1 MIKVVKNGVVV
12 SVLLDTRTINK
23 EGTYPIKIKVYFQGK
38 PKYYSTGICMSTKDE
53 LEEVL
58 ESKSKKNIEIQD
70 IIGKELSRILKNV
83 DILVERGTFSFSNL
97 NNMLGKNIGGTLN
110 EMISAKIKE
119 LDNEEKFGSST
130 FYKGTL
136 SLLKR
141 YIKHDVLINEV
152 TVEWLNGLEKFI
164 LKTASQTTVAM
175 NMRNIRTI
183 MNIAKQTGVIR
194 ESDYPFGR
202 GKYQIKEG
210 SGKKKALNKKQL
222 KAIAEYSD
230 GSMTTEFYRDLWLFI
245 YFCNGLNV
253 ADLISLKF
261 SDIQNGEISFI
272 RRTIMNIAKQT
283 GVIRESDYPFGR
295 GKYQIKEGSGKKKAL
310 NKKQLKAIAE
320 YSDGSMTTEF
330 YRDLWL
336 FIYFCNGLNVA
347 DLISL
352 KFSDIQNGE
361 ISFIRKKTKDRTRD
375 VKRIYAAITPEMY
388 SIINKWGNDPK
399 NSVYIFPF
407 LKPSDSAW
415 EHEKKKKNLTK
426 LINKR
431 MKMIGEKLNL
441 GKITTYVARH
451 TYATVLRNEG
461 VPISIISPMLG
472 HSSVT
477 TTEIYL
483 ADLESE
489 YRAKNASLLSF

>member
-1 MIKVVKNGVVV
+1 MTKSVINGVVV
-12 SVLLDTRTINK
+12 SVFLDTRTVNK
-23 EGTYPIKIKVYFQGK
+23 KGTYPVKIKVYFQGK
-38 PKYYSTGICMSTKDE
+38 PKYYPTGICMSTKEE

-70 IIGKELSRILKNV
+70 IIHKEFNRISKNV
-83 DILVERGTFSFSNL
+83 NILVERGTFSFSNL

-119 LDNEEKFGSST
+119 LENEEKFGTSA

-141 YIKHDVLINEV
+141 YMKHDVPIKEV

-164 LKTASQTTVAM
+164 LKTANQTTVAM
-175 NMRNIRTI
+175 NMRNIRAT
-183 MNIAKQTGVIR
+183 MNIAKQV
-194 ESDYPFGR
+194 
-202 GKYQIKEG
+202 
-210 SGKKKALNKKQL
+210 
-222 KAIAEYSD
+222 
-230 GSMTTEFYRDLWLFI
+230 
-245 YFCNGLNV
+245 
-253 ADLISLKF
+253 
-261 SDIQNGEISFI
+261 
-272 RRTIMNIAKQT
+272 

-399 NSVYIFPF
+399 KSVYIFPF
-407 LKPSDSAW
+407 LKPGDSAW

>member
-1 MIKVVKNGVVV
+1 MTKSVINGVVV
-12 SVLLDTRTINK
+12 SVFLDTRTVNK
-23 EGTYPIKIKVYFQGK
+23 KGTYPVKIKVYFQGK
-38 PKYYSTGICMSTKDE
+38 PKYYPTGICMSTKEE

-70 IIGKELSRILKNV
+70 IIHKEFNRISKNIN
-83 DILVERGTFSFSNL
+83 ILVERGTFSFSNL

-119 LDNEEKFGSST
+119 LENEEKFGTSA

-141 YIKHDVLINEV
+141 YIKHDVSIKEV

-164 LKTASQTTVAM
+164 LKTANQTTVAM
-175 NMRNIRTI
+175 NMRNIRAT
-183 MNIAKQTGVIR
+183 MNIAKQVGVIR

-202 GKYQIKEG
+202 GKYQIKE
-210 SGKKKALNKKQL
+210 S
-222 KAIAEYSD
+222 
-230 GSMTTEFYRDLWLFI
+230 
-245 YFCNGLNV
+245 
-253 ADLISLKF
+253 
-261 SDIQNGEISFI
+261 
-272 RRTIMNIAKQT
+272 
-283 GVIRESDYPFGR
+283 
-295 GKYQIKEGSGKKKAL
+295 SGKKKAL

-399 NSVYIFPF
+399 KSIYIFPF
-407 LKPSDSAW
+407 LKPGDSAW

>member
-12 SVLLDTRTINK
+12 SVLLDTRTANK
-23 EGTYPIKIKVYFQGK
+23 EGTYPVKIKVYFQGK

-53 LEEVL
+53 LEEAL

-119 LDNEEKFGSST
+119 LDNEEKFGSSA

-141 YIKHDVLINEV
+141 YMKHDVPINEV

-164 LKTASQTTVAM
+164 LKTANQTTVAM
-175 NMRNIRTI
+175 NMRNIRAT
-183 MNIAKQTGVIR
+183 MNIAKQV
-194 ESDYPFGR
+194 
-202 GKYQIKEG
+202 
-210 SGKKKALNKKQL
+210 
-222 KAIAEYSD
+222 
-230 GSMTTEFYRDLWLFI
+230 
-245 YFCNGLNV
+245 
-253 ADLISLKF
+253 
-261 SDIQNGEISFI
+261 
-272 RRTIMNIAKQT
+272 

-399 NSVYIFPF
+399 KSVYIFPF

-451 TYATVLRNEG
+451 TYATILRNEG

>member
-12 SVLLDTRTINK
+12 SVLLDTRTVNK
-23 EGTYPIKIKVYFQGK
+23 EGTYPVKIKVYFQRK
-38 PKYYSTGICMSTKDE
+38 PKYYPTGICMSTKEE

-83 DILVERGTFSFSNL
+83 DILLERGTFSFSNL
-97 NNMLGKNIGGTLN
+97 NNMLGKNIGGSLN

-119 LDNEEKFGSST
+119 LENEEKFGSSA

-141 YIKHDVLINEV
+141 YMKHDVPIKEV

-164 LKTASQTTVAM
+164 LKTANQTTVAM
-175 NMRNIRTI
+175 NMRNIRAI
-183 MNIAKQTGVIR
+183 MNIAKQVGVIR

-210 SGKKKALNKKQL
+210 SGKKN
-222 KAIAEYSD
+222 
-230 GSMTTEFYRDLWLFI
+230 
-245 YFCNGLNV
+245 
-253 ADLISLKF
+253 
-261 SDIQNGEISFI
+261 
-272 RRTIMNIAKQT
+272 
-283 GVIRESDYPFGR
+283 
-295 GKYQIKEGSGKKKAL
+295 AL

-375 VKRIYAAITPEMY
+375 VKRIYAAITPKMY

-399 NSVYIFPF
+399 KSVYIFPF
-407 LKPSDSAW
+407 LKPGDSAW

-431 MKMIGEKLNL
+431 MKMIGEKLNF

-461 VPISIISPMLG
+461 VPISIISHMLG

>member
-1 MIKVVKNGVVV
+1 MTKSVINGVVV
-12 SVLLDTRTINK
+12 SVFLDTRTVNK
-23 EGTYPIKIKVYFQGK
+23 KGTYPVKIKVYFQGK
-38 PKYYSTGICMSTKDE
+38 PKYYPTGICMSTKEE
-53 LEEVL
+53 LEEVF

-70 IIGKELSRILKNV
+70 IIHKEFNRISKNV
-83 DILVERGTFSFSNL
+83 NILVERGTFSFSNL

-119 LDNEEKFGSST
+119 LENEEKFGTSA

-141 YIKHDVLINEV
+141 YMKHDVPIKEV

-164 LKTASQTTVAM
+164 LKTANQTTVAM
-175 NMRNIRTI
+175 NMRNIRAT
-183 MNIAKQTGVIR
+183 MNIAKQV
-194 ESDYPFGR
+194 
-202 GKYQIKEG
+202 
-210 SGKKKALNKKQL
+210 
-222 KAIAEYSD
+222 
-230 GSMTTEFYRDLWLFI
+230 
-245 YFCNGLNV
+245 
-253 ADLISLKF
+253 
-261 SDIQNGEISFI
+261 
-272 RRTIMNIAKQT
+272 

-399 NSVYIFPF
+399 KSIYIFPF
-407 LKPSDSAW
+407 LKPGDSAW

>member
-1 MIKVVKNGVVV
+1 MTKSVINGVVV
-12 SVLLDTRTINK
+12 SVLLDTRTVNK
-23 EGTYPIKIKVYFQGK
+23 EGTYPVKIKVYFQGK
-38 PKYYSTGICMSTKDE
+38 PKYYPTGICMSTKEE

-97 NNMLGKNIGGTLN
+97 NNMLGKNIGGILN

-119 LDNEEKFGSST
+119 LENEEKFGTSA

-141 YIKHDVLINEV
+141 YIKHDVPINEV

-164 LKTASQTTVAM
+164 LKTANQTTVAM
-175 NMRNIRTI
+175 NMRNIRAT
-183 MNIAKQTGVIR
+183 MNIAKQV
-194 ESDYPFGR
+194 
-202 GKYQIKEG
+202 
-210 SGKKKALNKKQL
+210 
-222 KAIAEYSD
+222 
-230 GSMTTEFYRDLWLFI
+230 
-245 YFCNGLNV
+245 
-253 ADLISLKF
+253 
-261 SDIQNGEISFI
+261 
-272 RRTIMNIAKQT
+272 

-399 NSVYIFPF
+399 KSVYIFPF
-407 LKPSDSAW
+407 LKPGDSAW

>member
-12 SVLLDTRTINK
+12 SVLLDTRTVNK
-23 EGTYPIKIKVYFQGK
+23 EGTYPVKIKVYFQGK
-38 PKYYSTGICMSTKDE
+38 PKYYPTGICMSTKEE

-97 NNMLGKNIGGTLN
+97 NNMLGKNIGGSLN
-110 EMISAKIKE
+110 KMISAKIKE
-119 LDNEEKFGSST
+119 LENEEKFGTSA

-141 YIKHDVLINEV
+141 YMKHDVPINEV

-164 LKTASQTTVAM
+164 LKTANQTTVAM
-175 NMRNIRTI
+175 NMRNIRAI
-183 MNIAKQTGVIR
+183 MNIAKQVGVIR

-261 SDIQNGEISFI
+261 SDIQN
-272 RRTIMNIAKQT
+272 
-283 GVIRESDYPFGR
+283 D
-295 GKYQIKEGSGKKKAL
+295 
-310 NKKQLKAIAE
+310 
-320 YSDGSMTTEF
+320 
-330 YRDLWL
+330 
-336 FIYFCNGLNVA
+336 
-347 DLISL
+347 
-352 KFSDIQNGE
+352 E

-399 NSVYIFPF
+399 KSVYIFPF
-407 LKPSDSAW
+407 LKPGDSAW

>member
-1 MIKVVKNGVVV
+1 MTKSVINGVVV
-12 SVLLDTRTINK
+12 SVFLDTRTVNK
-23 EGTYPIKIKVYFQGK
+23 KGTYPVKIKVYFQGK
-38 PKYYSTGICMSTKDE
+38 PKYYPTGICMSTKEE

-58 ESKSKKNIEIQD
+58 ESKSKKNIEIQY
-70 IIGKELSRILKNV
+70 IIHKEFNRILKNV

-119 LDNEEKFGSST
+119 LENEEKFGTSA

-141 YIKHDVLINEV
+141 YIKHDVPIKEV

-164 LKTASQTTVAM
+164 LKTANQTTVAM
-175 NMRNIRTI
+175 NMRNIRAT
-183 MNIAKQTGVIR
+183 MNIAKQV
-194 ESDYPFGR
+194 
-202 GKYQIKEG
+202 
-210 SGKKKALNKKQL
+210 
-222 KAIAEYSD
+222 
-230 GSMTTEFYRDLWLFI
+230 
-245 YFCNGLNV
+245 
-253 ADLISLKF
+253 
-261 SDIQNGEISFI
+261 
-272 RRTIMNIAKQT
+272 

-399 NSVYIFPF
+399 KSVYIFPF
-407 LKPSDSAW
+407 LKPGDSAW

>member
-12 SVLLDTRTINK
+12 SVLLDTRTVNK
-23 EGTYPIKIKVYFQGK
+23 EGTYPVKIKVYFQGK
-38 PKYYSTGICMSTKDE
+38 PKYYPTGICMSTKEE

-97 NNMLGKNIGGTLN
+97 NNMLGKNIGGSLN
-110 EMISAKIKE
+110 KMISAKIKE
-119 LDNEEKFGSST
+119 LENEEKFGTSA

-141 YIKHDVLINEV
+141 YMKHDVPIKEV

-164 LKTASQTTVAM
+164 LKTANQTTVAM
-175 NMRNIRTI
+175 NMRNIRAI
-183 MNIAKQTGVIR
+183 MNIAKQVGVIR

-210 SGKKKALNKKQL
+210 SGKKKALNKKQF

-261 SDIQNGEISFI
+261 SDIQN
-272 RRTIMNIAKQT
+272 
-283 GVIRESDYPFGR
+283 D
-295 GKYQIKEGSGKKKAL
+295 
-310 NKKQLKAIAE
+310 
-320 YSDGSMTTEF
+320 
-330 YRDLWL
+330 
-336 FIYFCNGLNVA
+336 
-347 DLISL
+347 
-352 KFSDIQNGE
+352 E

-399 NSVYIFPF
+399 KSVYIFPF
-407 LKPSDSAW
+407 LKPGDSAW

>member
-12 SVLLDTRTINK
+12 SVLLDTRTVNK
-23 EGTYPIKIKVYFQGK
+23 EGTYPVKIKVYFQGK
-38 PKYYSTGICMSTKDE
+38 PKYYPTGICMSTKEE

-97 NNMLGKNIGGTLN
+97 NNMLGKNIGGSLN

-119 LDNEEKFGSST
+119 LENEEKFGSSA

-141 YIKHDVLINEV
+141 YMKHDVPIKEV

-164 LKTASQTTVAM
+164 LKTANQTTVAM
-175 NMRNIRTI
+175 NMRNIRAT
-183 MNIAKQTGVIR
+183 MNIAKQVGVIR

-230 GSMTTEFYRDLWLFI
+230 GSMTTEFYRDLWLF
-245 YFCNGLNV
+245 V
-253 ADLISLKF
+253 
-261 SDIQNGEISFI
+261 
-272 RRTIMNIAKQT
+272 
-283 GVIRESDYPFGR
+283 
-295 GKYQIKEGSGKKKAL
+295 
-310 NKKQLKAIAE
+310 
-320 YSDGSMTTEF
+320 
-330 YRDLWL
+330 
-336 FIYFCNGLNVA
+336 YFCNGLNVA

-361 ISFIRKKTKDRTRD
+361 ISFIRKKTKDRTHD

-399 NSVYIFPF
+399 KSVYIFPF
-407 LKPSDSAW
+407 LKPGDSAW

>member
-1 MIKVVKNGVVV
+1 MIKVIKNGVVV
-12 SVLLDTRTINK
+12 SVLLDTRTVNK
-23 EGTYPIKIKVYFQGK
+23 EGTYPVKIKVYFQGK
-38 PKYYSTGICMSTKDE
+38 PKYYPTGICMSTKEE

-119 LDNEEKFGSST
+119 LENEEKFGTSA

-141 YIKHDVLINEV
+141 YMKHDVPINEV

-164 LKTASQTTVAM
+164 LKTANQTTVAM
-175 NMRNIRTI
+175 NMRNIRAT
-183 MNIAKQTGVIR
+183 MNIAKQVGVIR

-222 KAIAEYSD
+222 K
-230 GSMTTEFYRDLWLFI
+230 
-245 YFCNGLNV
+245 V
-253 ADLISLKF
+253 
-261 SDIQNGEISFI
+261 
-272 RRTIMNIAKQT
+272 
-283 GVIRESDYPFGR
+283 
-295 GKYQIKEGSGKKKAL
+295 
-310 NKKQLKAIAE
+310 IAE

-399 NSVYIFPF
+399 KSVYIFPF
-407 LKPSDSAW
+407 LKPGDSAW

>member
-1 MIKVVKNGVVV
+1 MTKSVINGVVV
-12 SVLLDTRTINK
+12 SVFLDTRTVNK
-23 EGTYPIKIKVYFQGK
+23 KGTYPVKIKVYFQGK
-38 PKYYSTGICMSTKDE
+38 PKYYPTGICMSTKEE

-58 ESKSKKNIEIQD
+58 ESKSKKNIEIQY
-70 IIGKELSRILKNV
+70 IIHKEFNRISKNV
-83 DILVERGTFSFSNL
+83 NILVERGTFSFSNL

-119 LDNEEKFGSST
+119 LENEEKFGTSA

-141 YIKHDVLINEV
+141 YMKHDVPIKEV

-164 LKTASQTTVAM
+164 LKTANQTTVAM
-175 NMRNIRTI
+175 NMRNIRAT
-183 MNIAKQTGVIR
+183 MNIAKQV
-194 ESDYPFGR
+194 
-202 GKYQIKEG
+202 
-210 SGKKKALNKKQL
+210 
-222 KAIAEYSD
+222 
-230 GSMTTEFYRDLWLFI
+230 
-245 YFCNGLNV
+245 
-253 ADLISLKF
+253 
-261 SDIQNGEISFI
+261 
-272 RRTIMNIAKQT
+272 

-399 NSVYIFPF
+399 KSIYIFPF
-407 LKPSDSAW
+407 LKPGDSAW

>member
-12 SVLLDTRTINK
+12 SVLLDTRTVNK
-23 EGTYPIKIKVYFQGK
+23 EGTYPVKIKVYFQGK
-38 PKYYSTGICMSTKDE
+38 PKYYPTGICMSTKEE

-97 NNMLGKNIGGTLN
+97 NNMLGKNIGGSLN
-110 EMISAKIKE
+110 KMISAKIKE
-119 LDNEEKFGSST
+119 LENEEKFGTSA

-141 YIKHDVLINEV
+141 YMKHDVPIKEV

-164 LKTASQTTVAM
+164 LKTANQTTVAM
-175 NMRNIRTI
+175 NMRNIRAI
-183 MNIAKQTGVIR
+183 MNIAKQVGVIR

-261 SDIQNGEISFI
+261 SDIQN
-272 RRTIMNIAKQT
+272 
-283 GVIRESDYPFGR
+283 D
-295 GKYQIKEGSGKKKAL
+295 
-310 NKKQLKAIAE
+310 
-320 YSDGSMTTEF
+320 
-330 YRDLWL
+330 
-336 FIYFCNGLNVA
+336 
-347 DLISL
+347 
-352 KFSDIQNGE
+352 E

-399 NSVYIFPF
+399 KSVYIFPF
-407 LKPSDSAW
+407 LKPGDSAW

>member
-272 RRTIMNIAKQT
+272 R
-283 GVIRESDYPFGR
+283 
-295 GKYQIKEGSGKKKAL
+295 
-310 NKKQLKAIAE
+310 
-320 YSDGSMTTEF
+320 
-330 YRDLWL
+330 
-336 FIYFCNGLNVA
+336 
-347 DLISL
+347 
-352 KFSDIQNGE
+352 
-361 ISFIRKKTKDRTRD
+361 KKTKDRTRD

-399 NSVYIFPF
+399 KSVYIFPF
-407 LKPSDSAW
+407 LKPGDSAW

>member
-12 SVLLDTRTINK
+12 SVLLDTRTVNK
-23 EGTYPIKIKVYFQGK
+23 EGTYPVKIKVYFQGK
-38 PKYYSTGICMSTKDE
+38 PKYYPTGICMSTKEE

-119 LDNEEKFGSST
+119 LENEEKFGTSA

-141 YIKHDVLINEV
+141 YMKHDVPINEV

-164 LKTASQTTVAM
+164 LKTANQTTVAM
-175 NMRNIRTI
+175 NMRNIRAT
-183 MNIAKQTGVIR
+183 MNIAKQVGVIR

-222 KAIAEYSD
+222 KAIAEY
-230 GSMTTEFYRDLWLFI
+230 
-245 YFCNGLNV
+245 N
-253 ADLISLKF
+253 
-261 SDIQNGEISFI
+261 
-272 RRTIMNIAKQT
+272 
-283 GVIRESDYPFGR
+283 
-295 GKYQIKEGSGKKKAL
+295 
-310 NKKQLKAIAE
+310 
-320 YSDGSMTTEF
+320 DGSMTTEF

-399 NSVYIFPF
+399 KSVYIFPF
-407 LKPSDSAW
+407 LKPGDSAW

>member
-12 SVLLDTRTINK
+12 SVLLDTRTVNK
-23 EGTYPIKIKVYFQGK
+23 EGTYPVKIKVYFQGK
-38 PKYYSTGICMSTKDE
+38 PKYYPTGICMSTKEE

-97 NNMLGKNIGGTLN
+97 NNMLGKNIGGSLN

-119 LDNEEKFGSST
+119 LENEEKFGTSA

-141 YIKHDVLINEV
+141 YMKHDVPIKEV

-164 LKTASQTTVAM
+164 LKTANQTTVAM
-175 NMRNIRTI
+175 NMRNIRAT
-183 MNIAKQTGVIR
+183 MNIAKQV
-194 ESDYPFGR
+194 
-202 GKYQIKEG
+202 
-210 SGKKKALNKKQL
+210 
-222 KAIAEYSD
+222 
-230 GSMTTEFYRDLWLFI
+230 
-245 YFCNGLNV
+245 
-253 ADLISLKF
+253 
-261 SDIQNGEISFI
+261 
-272 RRTIMNIAKQT
+272 

-399 NSVYIFPF
+399 KSVYIFPF
-407 LKPSDSAW
+407 LKPGDSAW

>member
-1 MIKVVKNGVVV
+1 MTKSVINGVVV
-12 SVLLDTRTINK
+12 SVFLDTRTVNK
-23 EGTYPIKIKVYFQGK
+23 KGTYPVKIKVYFQGK
-38 PKYYSTGICMSTKDE
+38 PKYYPTGICMSTKEE

-58 ESKSKKNIEIQD
+58 ESKSKKNIEIQY
-70 IIGKELSRILKNV
+70 IIHKEFNRILKNV

-119 LDNEEKFGSST
+119 LENEEKFGTSA

-141 YIKHDVLINEV
+141 YMKHDVPINEV

-164 LKTASQTTVAM
+164 LKTANQTTVAM
-175 NMRNIRTI
+175 NMRNIRAT
-183 MNIAKQTGVIR
+183 MNIAKQV
-194 ESDYPFGR
+194 
-202 GKYQIKEG
+202 
-210 SGKKKALNKKQL
+210 
-222 KAIAEYSD
+222 
-230 GSMTTEFYRDLWLFI
+230 
-245 YFCNGLNV
+245 
-253 ADLISLKF
+253 
-261 SDIQNGEISFI
+261 
-272 RRTIMNIAKQT
+272 

-399 NSVYIFPF
+399 KSVYIFPF
-407 LKPSDSAW
+407 LKPGDSAW
-415 EHEKKKKNLTK
+415 EHEKKKKNHTK

>member
-12 SVLLDTRTINK
+12 SVLLDTRTVNK
-23 EGTYPIKIKVYFQGK
+23 EGTYPVKIKVYFQGK
-38 PKYYSTGICMSTKDE
+38 PKYYPTGICMSTKEE

-97 NNMLGKNIGGTLN
+97 NNMLGKNIGGSLN

-119 LDNEEKFGSST
+119 LENEEKFGTSA

-141 YIKHDVLINEV
+141 YMKHDVPIKEV

-164 LKTASQTTVAM
+164 LKTANQTTVAM
-175 NMRNIRTI
+175 NMRNIRAT
-183 MNIAKQTGVIR
+183 MNIAKQVGVIR

-210 SGKKKALNKKQL
+210 SGKKKALNKKQF

-261 SDIQNGEISFI
+261 SDIQN
-272 RRTIMNIAKQT
+272 
-283 GVIRESDYPFGR
+283 D
-295 GKYQIKEGSGKKKAL
+295 
-310 NKKQLKAIAE
+310 
-320 YSDGSMTTEF
+320 
-330 YRDLWL
+330 
-336 FIYFCNGLNVA
+336 
-347 DLISL
+347 
-352 KFSDIQNGE
+352 E

-399 NSVYIFPF
+399 KSVYIFPF
-407 LKPSDSAW
+407 LKPGDSAW

>member
-1 MIKVVKNGVVV
+1 MTKSVINGVVV
-12 SVLLDTRTINK
+12 SVFLDTRTVNK
-23 EGTYPIKIKVYFQGK
+23 KGTYPVKIKVYFQGK
-38 PKYYSTGICMSTKDE
+38 PKYYPTGICMSTKEE

-70 IIGKELSRILKNV
+70 IIHKEFNRISKNIN
-83 DILVERGTFSFSNL
+83 ILVERGTFSFSNL

-119 LDNEEKFGSST
+119 LENEEKFGTSA

-141 YIKHDVLINEV
+141 YIKHDVPIKEV

-164 LKTASQTTVAM
+164 LKTANQTTVAM
-175 NMRNIRTI
+175 NMRNIRAT
-183 MNIAKQTGVIR
+183 MNIAKQVGVIR

-202 GKYQIKEG
+202 GKYQIKES

-245 YFCNGLNV
+245 YFCNGL
-253 ADLISLKF
+253 D
-261 SDIQNGEISFI
+261 
-272 RRTIMNIAKQT
+272 
-283 GVIRESDYPFGR
+283 
-295 GKYQIKEGSGKKKAL
+295 
-310 NKKQLKAIAE
+310 
-320 YSDGSMTTEF
+320 
-330 YRDLWL
+330 
-336 FIYFCNGLNVA
+336 VA

-399 NSVYIFPF
+399 KSIYIFPF
-407 LKPSDSAW
+407 LKPGDSAW

>member
-12 SVLLDTRTINK
+12 SVLLDTRTVNK
-23 EGTYPIKIKVYFQGK
+23 EGTYPVKIKVYFQGK
-38 PKYYSTGICMSTKDE
+38 PKYYPTGICMSTKEE

-110 EMISAKIKE
+110 EMLSAKIKE
-119 LDNEEKFGSST
+119 LENEEKFGTSA

-141 YIKHDVLINEV
+141 YMKHDVPINEV

-164 LKTASQTTVAM
+164 LKTANQTTVAM
-175 NMRNIRTI
+175 NMRNIRAT
-183 MNIAKQTGVIR
+183 MNIAKQVGVIR

-272 RRTIMNIAKQT
+272 K
-283 GVIRESDYPFGR
+283 
-295 GKYQIKEGSGKKKAL
+295 
-310 NKKQLKAIAE
+310 
-320 YSDGSMTTEF
+320 
-330 YRDLWL
+330 
-336 FIYFCNGLNVA
+336 
-347 DLISL
+347 
-352 KFSDIQNGE
+352 
-361 ISFIRKKTKDRTRD
+361 KKTKDRTRD

-388 SIINKWGNDPK
+388 STINKWGNDPK
-399 NSVYIFPF
+399 KSVYIFPF
-407 LKPSDSAW
+407 LKPGDSAW

>member
-12 SVLLDTRTINK
+12 SVLLDTRTVNK
-23 EGTYPIKIKVYFQGK
+23 EGTYPVKIKVYFQGK
-38 PKYYSTGICMSTKDE
+38 PKYYPTGICMSTKEE

-119 LDNEEKFGSST
+119 LENEEKFGTSA

-141 YIKHDVLINEV
+141 YMKHDVPINEV

-164 LKTASQTTVAM
+164 LKTANQTTVAM
-175 NMRNIRTI
+175 NMRNIRAT
-183 MNIAKQTGVIR
+183 MNIAKQVGVIR

-222 KAIAEYSD
+222 KAIAEY
-230 GSMTTEFYRDLWLFI
+230 
-245 YFCNGLNV
+245 N
-253 ADLISLKF
+253 
-261 SDIQNGEISFI
+261 
-272 RRTIMNIAKQT
+272 
-283 GVIRESDYPFGR
+283 
-295 GKYQIKEGSGKKKAL
+295 
-310 NKKQLKAIAE
+310 
-320 YSDGSMTTEF
+320 DGSMTTEF

-399 NSVYIFPF
+399 KSVYIFPF
-407 LKPSDSAW
+407 LKPGDSAW

-441 GKITTYVARH
+441 GKITTYVASH
-451 TYATVLRNEG
+451 TYTTVLRNEG

>member
-12 SVLLDTRTINK
+12 SVLLDTRTVNK
-23 EGTYPIKIKVYFQGK
+23 EGTYPVKIKVYFQGK
-38 PKYYSTGICMSTKDE
+38 PKYYPTGICMSTKEE

-97 NNMLGKNIGGTLN
+97 NNMLGKNIGGSLN

-119 LDNEEKFGSST
+119 LENEEKFGSSA

-141 YIKHDVLINEV
+141 YMKHDVPIKEV

-164 LKTASQTTVAM
+164 LKTANQTTVAM
-175 NMRNIRTI
+175 NMRNIRAT
-183 MNIAKQTGVIR
+183 MNIAKQV
-194 ESDYPFGR
+194 
-202 GKYQIKEG
+202 
-210 SGKKKALNKKQL
+210 
-222 KAIAEYSD
+222 
-230 GSMTTEFYRDLWLFI
+230 
-245 YFCNGLNV
+245 
-253 ADLISLKF
+253 
-261 SDIQNGEISFI
+261 
-272 RRTIMNIAKQT
+272 

-399 NSVYIFPF
+399 KSVYIFPF
-407 LKPSDSAW
+407 LKPGDSAW

>member
-1 MIKVVKNGVVV
+1 MTKSVINGVVV
-12 SVLLDTRTINK
+12 SVFLDTRTVNK
-23 EGTYPIKIKVYFQGK
+23 KGTYPVKIKVYFQGK
-38 PKYYSTGICMSTKDE
+38 PKYYPTGICMSTKEE
-53 LEEVL
+53 LEEIL

-70 IIGKELSRILKNV
+70 IIHKEFNRISKNV
-83 DILVERGTFSFSNL
+83 NILVERGTFSFSNL

-119 LDNEEKFGSST
+119 LENEEKFGTSA

-141 YIKHDVLINEV
+141 YMKHDVPIKEV

-164 LKTASQTTVAM
+164 LKTANQTTVAM
-175 NMRNIRTI
+175 NMRNIRAT
-183 MNIAKQTGVIR
+183 MNIAKQV
-194 ESDYPFGR
+194 
-202 GKYQIKEG
+202 
-210 SGKKKALNKKQL
+210 
-222 KAIAEYSD
+222 
-230 GSMTTEFYRDLWLFI
+230 
-245 YFCNGLNV
+245 
-253 ADLISLKF
+253 
-261 SDIQNGEISFI
+261 
-272 RRTIMNIAKQT
+272 

-399 NSVYIFPF
+399 KSIYIFPF
-407 LKPSDSAW
+407 LKPGDSAW

>member
-1 MIKVVKNGVVV
+1 MTKSVINGVVV
-12 SVLLDTRTINK
+12 SVFLDTRTVNK
-23 EGTYPIKIKVYFQGK
+23 KGTYPVKIKVYFQGK
-38 PKYYSTGICMSTKDE
+38 PKYYPTGICMSTKEE

-58 ESKSKKNIEIQD
+58 ESKSKKNIEIQY
-70 IIGKELSRILKNV
+70 IIHKEFNRILKYV

-119 LDNEEKFGSST
+119 LENEEKFGTSA

-141 YIKHDVLINEV
+141 YMKHDVPIKEV

-164 LKTASQTTVAM
+164 LKTANQTTVAM
-175 NMRNIRTI
+175 NMRNIRAT
-183 MNIAKQTGVIR
+183 MNIAKQV
-194 ESDYPFGR
+194 
-202 GKYQIKEG
+202 
-210 SGKKKALNKKQL
+210 
-222 KAIAEYSD
+222 
-230 GSMTTEFYRDLWLFI
+230 
-245 YFCNGLNV
+245 
-253 ADLISLKF
+253 
-261 SDIQNGEISFI
+261 
-272 RRTIMNIAKQT
+272 

-399 NSVYIFPF
+399 KSVYIFPF
-407 LKPSDSAW
+407 LKPGDSVW

>member
-1 MIKVVKNGVVV
+1 MTKSVINGVVV
-12 SVLLDTRTINK
+12 SVFLDTRTVNK
-23 EGTYPIKIKVYFQGK
+23 KGTYPVKIKVYFQGK
-38 PKYYSTGICMSTKDE
+38 PKYYPTGICMSTKEE

-58 ESKSKKNIEIQD
+58 ESKSKKNIEIQY
-70 IIGKELSRILKNV
+70 IIHKEFNRISKNV
-83 DILVERGTFSFSNL
+83 NILVERGTFSFSNL

-119 LDNEEKFGSST
+119 LENEEKFGTSA

-141 YIKHDVLINEV
+141 YMKHDVPIKEV

-164 LKTASQTTVAM
+164 LKTANQTTVAM
-175 NMRNIRTI
+175 NMRNIRAT
-183 MNIAKQTGVIR
+183 MNIAKQVGVIR
-194 ESDYPFGR
+194 
-202 GKYQIKEG
+202 
-210 SGKKKALNKKQL
+210 A
-222 KAIAEYSD
+222 
-230 GSMTTEFYRDLWLFI
+230 
-245 YFCNGLNV
+245 
-253 ADLISLKF
+253 
-261 SDIQNGEISFI
+261 
-272 RRTIMNIAKQT
+272 
-283 GVIRESDYPFGR
+283 SDYPFGR

-399 NSVYIFPF
+399 KSIYIFPF
-407 LKPSDSAW
+407 LKPGDSAW

>member
-1 MIKVVKNGVVV
+1 MTKSVINGVVV
-12 SVLLDTRTINK
+12 SVFLDTRTVNK
-23 EGTYPIKIKVYFQGK
+23 KGTYPVKIKVYFQGK
-38 PKYYSTGICMSTKDE
+38 PKYYPTGICMSTKEE

-58 ESKSKKNIEIQD
+58 ESKSKKNIEIQY
-70 IIGKELSRILKNV
+70 IIHKEFNRILKNV

-119 LDNEEKFGSST
+119 LENEEKFGTSA

-141 YIKHDVLINEV
+141 YMKHDVPINEV

-164 LKTASQTTVAM
+164 LKTANQTTVAM
-175 NMRNIRTI
+175 NMRNIRAT
-183 MNIAKQTGVIR
+183 MNIAKQVGVIR

-222 KAIAEYSD
+222 KAIAEY
-230 GSMTTEFYRDLWLFI
+230 R
-245 YFCNGLNV
+245 
-253 ADLISLKF
+253 
-261 SDIQNGEISFI
+261 
-272 RRTIMNIAKQT
+272 
-283 GVIRESDYPFGR
+283 
-295 GKYQIKEGSGKKKAL
+295 
-310 NKKQLKAIAE
+310 
-320 YSDGSMTTEF
+320 DGSMTTEF

-399 NSVYIFPF
+399 KSVYIFPF
-407 LKPSDSAW
+407 LKPGDSAW
-415 EHEKKKKNLTK
+415 EHEKKKKNHTK

-441 GKITTYVARH
+441 RKITTYVARH

>member
-1 MIKVVKNGVVV
+1 MTKSVINGVVV
-12 SVLLDTRTINK
+12 SVFLDTRTVNK
-23 EGTYPIKIKVYFQGK
+23 KGTYPVKIKVYFQGK
-38 PKYYSTGICMSTKDE
+38 PKYYPTGICMSTKEE

-70 IIGKELSRILKNV
+70 IIHKEFNRISKNV
-83 DILVERGTFSFSNL
+83 NILVERGTFSFSNL

-119 LDNEEKFGSST
+119 LENEEKFGTSA

-141 YIKHDVLINEV
+141 YMKHDVPIKEV

-164 LKTASQTTVAM
+164 LKTANQTTVAM
-175 NMRNIRTI
+175 NMRNIRAI
-183 MNIAKQTGVIR
+183 MNIAKQV
-194 ESDYPFGR
+194 
-202 GKYQIKEG
+202 
-210 SGKKKALNKKQL
+210 
-222 KAIAEYSD
+222 
-230 GSMTTEFYRDLWLFI
+230 
-245 YFCNGLNV
+245 
-253 ADLISLKF
+253 
-261 SDIQNGEISFI
+261 
-272 RRTIMNIAKQT
+272 

-399 NSVYIFPF
+399 KSVYIFPF
-407 LKPSDSAW
+407 LKPGDSAW

>member
-1 MIKVVKNGVVV
+1 MTKSVINGVVV
-12 SVLLDTRTINK
+12 SVFLDTRTVNK
-23 EGTYPIKIKVYFQGK
+23 KGTYPVKIKVYFQGK
-38 PKYYSTGICMSTKDE
+38 PKYYPTGICMSTKEE

-97 NNMLGKNIGGTLN
+97 NNMLGKNIGGSLN

-119 LDNEEKFGSST
+119 LENEEKFGTSA

-141 YIKHDVLINEV
+141 YMKHDVPIKEV

-164 LKTASQTTVAM
+164 LKTANQTTVAM
-175 NMRNIRTI
+175 NMRNIRAT
-183 MNIAKQTGVIR
+183 MNIAKQV
-194 ESDYPFGR
+194 
-202 GKYQIKEG
+202 
-210 SGKKKALNKKQL
+210 
-222 KAIAEYSD
+222 
-230 GSMTTEFYRDLWLFI
+230 
-245 YFCNGLNV
+245 
-253 ADLISLKF
+253 
-261 SDIQNGEISFI
+261 
-272 RRTIMNIAKQT
+272 

-399 NSVYIFPF
+399 KSVYIFPF
-407 LKPSDSAW
+407 LKPGDSAW

-431 MKMIGEKLNL
+431 MKIIGEKLNL

>member
-12 SVLLDTRTINK
+12 SVLLDTRTVNK
-23 EGTYPIKIKVYFQGK
+23 EGTYPVKIKVYFQGK
-38 PKYYSTGICMSTKDE
+38 PKYYPTGICMSTKEE

-119 LDNEEKFGSST
+119 LENEEKFGTSA

-141 YIKHDVLINEV
+141 YMKHDVPINEV

-175 NMRNIRTI
+175 NMRNIRAT
-183 MNIAKQTGVIR
+183 MNIAKQVGVIR

-210 SGKKKALNKKQL
+210 SGKKKA
-222 KAIAEYSD
+222 
-230 GSMTTEFYRDLWLFI
+230 
-245 YFCNGLNV
+245 
-253 ADLISLKF
+253 
-261 SDIQNGEISFI
+261 
-272 RRTIMNIAKQT
+272 
-283 GVIRESDYPFGR
+283 
-295 GKYQIKEGSGKKKAL
+295 
-310 NKKQLKAIAE
+310 LKAIAE

-399 NSVYIFPF
+399 KSIYIFPF
-407 LKPSDSAW
+407 LKPGDSAW